1 MSSSGLDG
9 CCPWRVAKRL
19 LGLVLT
25 TTKSLT
31 AWWHDGMMTFCI
43 KGKTCQ
49 SVVILALISYD
60 PCANRLWFLCQSVV
74 ILAIIGYDPCANQLR
89 SLRYRLMES
98 SLRPA
103 LTTTTRDKQPSA
115 SMISNHRQGLHFC
128 GQTPASG
135 SCCHSRWVKWG
146 KINSLAIRRLRFVNH
161 YELVWLKTILYFC
174 NIITYRT
181 LNGNIRCD

>member
-1 MSSSGLDG
+1 MSSSGLG
-9 CCPWRVAKRL
+9 GCPWRVGKRL

-31 AWWHDGMMTFCI
+31 AWWHYGMMTFCI
-43 KGKTCQ
+43 EGKSCQ
-49 SVVILALISYD
+49 SVVILA
-60 PCANRLWFLCQSVV
+60 P
-74 ILAIIGYDPCANQLR
+74 IGCDPCANQQR
-89 SLRYRLMES
+89 ALRYRPMES

-115 SMISNHRQGLHFC
+115 RSPFFVAQA
-128 GQTPASG
+128 TASG
-135 SCCHSRWVKWG
+135 SCCHSRRVKWG
-146 KINSLAIRRLRFVNH
+146 KRNCLAIRRLWFVNH

>member
-1 MSSSGLDG
+1 MSGGETS
-9 CCPWRVAKRL
+9 
-19 LGLVLT
+19 LGSCFDDYEILN
-25 TTKSLT
+25 
-31 AWWHDGMMTFCI
+31 GMMTLRHDD
-43 KGKTCQ
+43 
-49 SVVILALISYD
+49 ILHRRQNLPIGCESS
-60 PCANRLWFLCQSVV
+60 ANQLWSLCQSVV
-74 ILAIIGYDPCANQLR
+74 SPALISCDPCANQMR
-89 SLRYRLMES
+89 SLRYRPMES

-103 LTTTTRDKQPSA
+103 LTTMTRDKQPSA
-115 SMISNHRQGLHFC
+115 SMLSNHRQGLHFC
-128 GQTPASG
+128 GQTLPLG